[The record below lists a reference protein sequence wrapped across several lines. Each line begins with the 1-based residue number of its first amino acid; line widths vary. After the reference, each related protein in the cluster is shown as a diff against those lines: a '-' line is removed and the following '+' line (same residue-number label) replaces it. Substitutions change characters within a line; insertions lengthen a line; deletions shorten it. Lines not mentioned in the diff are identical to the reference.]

1 LKEEYGSKYVNVTA
15 PTGTAACNIG
25 GTTINSF
32 AGIGIGREDKHTLA
46 QTIRN
51 NKFKRKV
58 WQDCAALVIDEISML
73 DADLF
78 DKLNHIAK
86 EVLYIYMC
94 VCVYI

>member
-1 LKEEYGSKYVNVTA
+1 MSGLGIRVFPRETSN
-15 PTGTAACNIG
+15 
-25 GTTINSF
+25 F
-32 AGIGIGREDKHTLA
+32 AFRANGVRSAVPKIKKVQTLA
-46 QTIRN
+46 SPTPGVRN